1 MTVGRLVLEKSNRT
15 TWRSEWI
22 PCHEKFSEKSLQALS
37 SWNQTW
43 DGVGSTKGEEE
54 DAPEQKGFL
63 GVIEQLTKE
72 KERKGQTEK
81 YQTI

>member
-1 MTVGRLVLEKSNRT
+1 MPHR
-15 TWRSEWI
+15 
-22 PCHEKFSEKSLQALS
+22 EKFSEKSVQAFS
-37 SWNQTW
+37 SQNQMW
-43 DGVGSTKGEEE
+43 EGVELVEGEEE

-72 KERKGQTEK
+72 KERKGQTKK